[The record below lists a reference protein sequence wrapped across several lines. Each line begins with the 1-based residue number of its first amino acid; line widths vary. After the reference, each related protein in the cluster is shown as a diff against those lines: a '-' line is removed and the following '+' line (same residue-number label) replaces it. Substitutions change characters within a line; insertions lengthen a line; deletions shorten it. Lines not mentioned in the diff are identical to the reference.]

1 MTAREGRFLVGPF
14 SSWVLRLL
22 RHGYVSFIVPE
33 KHRGKLA
40 ALNAGHALSIPLR
53 EIERVYIDVDGFVW
67 LLVRTR
73 AYDLVK
79 HFRGRPK
86 IRRRLASLW
95 SMTCGSCGTNH
106 ATQITGRDLT
116 CAQCGGENRPAIIW
130 RDGFSRPITVGPCR
144 VFNGRLAF
152 ENRGY
157 YPGEILS
164 IQRDMLGNLY
174 ATVLSFSGAS
184 TADMRLVDAERLD
197 EIGWRRP
204 VVFCE
209 G

>member
-14 SSWVLRLL
+14 SSWIL

-40 ALNAGHALSIPLR
+40 ALNAGHALSTPLR
-53 EIERVYIDVDGFVW
+53 EIERAYVDVDGYVW
-67 LLVRTR
+67 LMVKTR
-73 AYDLVK
+73 AYDLIK

-95 SMTCGSCGTNH
+95 CFKCYNCETNH
-106 ATQITGRDLT
+106 ATGLGVNPMT
-116 CAQCGGENRPAIIW
+116 CRVCGGENYPAIVWI
-130 RDGFSRPITVGPCR
+130 DVFSHRISVGPCR
-144 VFNGRLAF
+144 VYNGRLLDDSRA
-152 ENRGY
+152 Y
-157 YPGEILS
+157 YVGEILG

-184 TADMRLVDAERLD
+184 TADMRLVDVERLD

-204 VVFCE
+204 VVLCE